1 MPVSQEFADHILDT
15 LEPMG
20 AVSAR
25 RMMGG
30 LMLYLD
36 DLAFGMVSDDVLYLK
51 VGDNN
56 IAEFE
61 AAGSGPFTYMRG
73 DREFALKTHWR
84 APEELLDDGD
94 ELLAWARGSV
104 DAALAADKARPQKKA
119 KKKSRKKPRGKSKP

>member
-15 LEPMG
+15 LEPLG
-20 AVSAR
+20 TVSAR

-30 LMLYLD
+30 LMLCLD

-56 IAEFE
+56 IADFE

-73 DREFALKTHWR
+73 DKEFALKTHWR
-84 APEELLDDGD
+84 APEELLDDAD

-104 DAALAADKARPQKKA
+104 DAALAADKAKPKKRQKK
-119 KKKSRKKPRGKSKP
+119 KK